1 MGLLSAIA
9 QAWTVQRAARDLAGY
24 VKAIEKPRETQERL
38 LFDMLRRE
46 RETGFG
52 RDHRFDEIRTVADFR
67 RQVPIRGYDQ
77 LEPYIQRVMQG
88 ETEALFHRQRVVMF
102 ALTSGTTQS
111 RKFIPVTERVLDQY
125 RRVWTAW
132 GLLAFAEH
140 RKLFRHSRLTIVSDW
155 DEFRTPAG
163 IPCGSI
169 SGMTAHL
176 QNWVVRQG
184 YVLPVESGKLTDV
197 HAKYYLAW
205 RLGVTRTIG
214 AWLSPN
220 PSTHLNLA
228 RFGEQAADRLIKD
241 VHDGTLTRDF
251 EWPEALLK
259 AIQRRL
265 KPQPARARELE
276 TLRARAG
283 RLLPKDVWPELG
295 LIGCWTG
302 GSMGAYLRS
311 FPEYFGDVAVRD
323 LGLVASEGRMTFPI
337 ADRTPSGVLEIVSS
351 YFEFIPVAEIDSP
364 QPTVLGAEELQEGGE
379 YFILLTNASGLYR
392 YNIHDVVRCTGFHKQ
407 TPLLEFLNKGSGFS
421 SVTGEKLSD
430 HQVSRAIEAVLAE
443 FGLAWRSFGMAPG
456 WGCDQIPYYSLYV
469 EESELPDRVDRK
481 TLAEAVDARLQSLN
495 CEYASKRQSWRLG
508 NVCLVALPDGFWER
522 WDRARQ
528 ARTGGTSEQ
537 YKRPLLLTE
546 PPQVPS

>member
-9 QAWTVQRAARDLAGY
+9 QAWTVQRAARDLSSY
-24 VKAIEKPRETQERL
+24 VKASEKPRETQERL
-38 LFDMLRRE
+38 LFEMLRRE

-52 RDHRFDEIRTVADFR
+52 RDHHFGEIRTIDDFR

-77 LEPYIQRVMQG
+77 LEPYIQRVMRG

-111 RKFIPVTERVLDQY
+111 RKFIPVTDRVLDQY

-132 GLLAFAEH
+132 GLLAYAEH

-155 DEFRTPAG
+155 DECRTEAD

-205 RLGVTRTIG
+205 RLGALRSIG
-214 AWLSPN
+214 TWLSPN

-228 RFGEQAADRLIKD
+228 RFGEQVADKLIRD
-241 VHDGTLTRDF
+241 IHDGTLSQDY
-251 EWPEALLK
+251 EWPAALLK
-259 AIQRRL
+259 TIQRRL
-265 KPQPARARELE
+265 KPQPRRARELDAV
-276 TLRARAG
+276 RARAG

-302 GSMGAYLRS
+302 GSMSAYLRS

-323 LGLVASEGRMTFPI
+323 LGLIASEGRMTFPI
-337 ADRTPSGVLEIVSS
+337 TDSTPSGVLEIVSS
-351 YFEFIPVAEIDSP
+351 YFEFIPVAEMESS
-364 QPTVLGAEELQEGGE
+364 QPTVLGAHELVEGGE

-392 YNIHDVVRCTGFHKQ
+392 YNIHDVVRCTGFYKQ

-430 HQVSRAIEAVLAE
+430 HQVARAIEAVLAE
-443 FGLAWRSFGMAPG
+443 FGLAWRSFAMAPG
-456 WGCDQIPYYSLYV
+456 WDCEQIPYYSLYV
-469 EESELPDRVDRK
+469 EESELPESVDRQ
-481 TLAEAVDARLQSLN
+481 TLGRAVDAQLQTQN

-508 NVCLVALPDGFWER
+508 NVCVVGVPDGFWER

-537 YKRPLLLTE
+537 YKRPLLLAE
-546 PPQVPS
+546 PPQVPT